1 VFAERVPLAEHLAR
15 HRQADLFLDTFPYN
29 AHTTSSDALWAA
41 LPVLTLMG
49 SSFASRVA
57 ASLLNAIGLPELI
70 TTTQEEYEAL
80 AIELA
85 LNPKKLTGIK
95 LRLAKNRLTTPL
107 FDTPLFT
114 KNLEAAYVKMVERY
128 QADLEPEHISII

>member
-1 VFAERVPLAEHLAR
+1 MWVG
-15 HRQADLFLDTFPYN
+15 
-29 AHTTSSDALWAA
+29 

-49 SSFASRVA
+49 QSFASRVA

-70 TTTQEEYEAL
+70 TSTQEEYEAL

-85 LNPKKLTGIK
+85 MSPQKLADIK
-95 LRLAKNRLTTPL
+95 LKLASNRLTTPL

-114 KNLEAAYVKMVERY
+114 KNLEAAYIKMYEGY
-128 QADLEPEHISII
+128 HADLEPEHITIR